1 MGYLVHKVGSVAFHS
16 GTTVHPRSSRGA
28 DAPGHVRYTQ
38 QVETEFN
45 QKSLMKKTGPTK
57 ISSPGLSLGQG
68 QTKMTKKSGCCPE
81 ARDGRSQIALQM
93 A

>member
-1 MGYLVHKVGSVAFHS
+1 MHM
-16 GTTVHPRSSRGA
+16 GA
-28 DAPGHVRYTQ
+28 DKAQ

-68 QTKMTKKSGCCPE
+68 QTKMTKKSGCCLE
-81 ARDGRSQIALQM
+81 TRDSRSQIALQM

>member
-1 MGYLVHKVGSVAFHS
+1 MRGYLVGVLWKCQILMLLEYVS
-16 GTTVHPRSSRGA
+16 
-28 DAPGHVRYTQ
+28 Q
-38 QVETEFN
+38 QAETELN

>member
-1 MGYLVHKVGSVAFHS
+1 MGHIINQLGSTANLPQGYSKQGEEQCPPKVLK
-16 GTTVHPRSSRGA
+16 
-28 DAPGHVRYTQ
+28 DQYTQ

>member
-1 MGYLVHKVGSVAFHS
+1 MLASPMIKTA
-16 GTTVHPRSSRGA
+16 
-28 DAPGHVRYTQ
+28 Q

-81 ARDGRSQIALQM
+81 ARDGRNQIALQAILLKM
-93 A
+93 

>member
-1 MGYLVHKVGSVAFHS
+1 MISRQVAHHS
-16 GTTVHPRSSRGA
+16 A
-28 DAPGHVRYTQ
+28 Q

-81 ARDGRSQIALQM
+81 ARDGRSQIALQAKLLKM
-93 A
+93 

>member
-1 MGYLVHKVGSVAFHS
+1 
-16 GTTVHPRSSRGA
+16 
-28 DAPGHVRYTQ
+28 
-38 QVETEFN
+38 
-45 QKSLMKKTGPTK
+45 MKKTGPTK

-93 A
+93 AQNLGWVLSIPAMLDAFQTYKSPKNGL

>member
-1 MGYLVHKVGSVAFHS
+1 MKAAPRIFAHYHKIYNFCPIFIKLGGNDHL
-16 GTTVHPRSSRGA
+16 R
-28 DAPGHVRYTQ
+28 TQ

>member
-1 MGYLVHKVGSVAFHS
+1 MA
-16 GTTVHPRSSRGA
+16 
-28 DAPGHVRYTQ
+28 Q

-81 ARDGRSQIALQM
+81 ARDSRSQIALQ
-93 A
+93 AK

>member
-1 MGYLVHKVGSVAFHS
+1 MLCYIAYALRKLIDKEMIIELLSYS
-16 GTTVHPRSSRGA
+16 
-28 DAPGHVRYTQ
+28 Q